1 MIHSPRIGHKAILNA
16 CVTVILLIAI
26 DRRTNSEKPTLGV
39 VNFLNQLLRQGWTGR
54 GPGAI
59 ACTECWRGCF
69 PAMDLNG
76 RPGTRPKPLMISG
89 NWIWKMTFWPWRL
102 AWSPG
107 GFPHPYGNS
116 PEVSPVAR
124 FLASSGAQEM
134 SVAQDLPRHR
144 RQGGCRNA
152 LGERT
157 APTAFGSPSSICFL
171 FGWLGR

>member
-107 GFPHPYGNS
+107 GFPSSVWKWPRGFPSGQIPGIVRS
-116 PEVSPVAR
+116 PGDVRGTRPPSTPPAR
-124 FLASSGAQEM
+124 RM
-134 SVAQDLPRHR
+134 P
-144 RQGGCRNA
+144 
-152 LGERT
+152 
-157 APTAFGSPSSICFL
+157 
-171 FGWLGR
+171 